1 MPERLYLIPTPLV
14 ETDEPFLYVPLFN
27 KEVICGLDCFVVE
40 ELRTARRFLSKCKIG
55 KPIDSL
61 RFF

>member
-40 ELRTARRFLSKCKIG
+40 ELRTARR
-55 KPIDSL
+55 
-61 RFF
+61 